1 MMKILVIAISALT
14 LSSVVLVST
23 ADAARFGLS
32 FGGPR
37 KSVAK
42 ESGKAKSSNPGK
54 GSSRGGGGGHGGGGH
69 GGGGGGHGG
78 GGNGGGHRR

>member
-54 GSSRGGGGGHGGGGH
+54 GSSRGGGGH
-69 GGGGGGHGG
+69 GGGGHGG
-78 GGNGGGHRR
+78 GGNGGGGNGGGHRR

>member
-37 KSVAK
+37 KSTGK

-54 GSSRGGGGGHGGGGH
+54 GSSRGGSGGGGNGGGGH
-69 GGGGGGHGG
+69 GGGGHGG

>member
-42 ESGKAKSSNPGK
+42 ESGKAKSGNPGK

-69 GGGGGGHGG
+69 GGGGGG